1 VLRPALIKGTTL
13 ELHTYLAT
21 LRKHLLFI
29 FVAAV
34 LGVGIALLLFWRT
47 PPTFASRVQF
57 YVSTPLPEGTNAQS
71 AGQFAQA
78 RVNSYVELLSSE
90 DLGARVVEATGV
102 NLSANDVA
110 KRVTADADVNTVLV
124 TATVTDGSAQRS
136 LAIAQGIGRAF
147 PKMVDELD
155 NSGRATAL
163 VVIHIVSGPT
173 LLPGQVAPDL
183 RLYLLVGIAA
193 GLLVGV
199 GYAIFREL
207 LDTSISTSAEARE
220 AAGVPIL
227 GSLPLDPELKRS
239 PLIIG
244 NQATSPRAEAHRKLR
259 TNLQFVDAA
268 QNASTILITSAL
280 PNEGKSITT
289 VNLALSLVELGQR
302 TLLID
307 ADMRKPQISR
317 YLDVANDVGLSNLLA
332 GQAELEQVVQPWGNQ
347 GLFVLAS
354 GSVPPNPAELLG
366 SPQMRD
372 LLAQLSKDYDRVVID
387 SPPVLPITDAVVIA
401 RQANSVLL
409 VIRAHKTPRSDVSH
423 AAAALQ
429 AVGAPLVGAV
439 LNMRKVVKSDQEY
452 GTSYRYAAKPTGL
465 GARRFGRFLRASR
478 DVDEFV

>member
-1 VLRPALIKGTTL
+1 V
-13 ELHTYLAT
+13 ELHSYLAT
-21 LRKHLLFI
+21 LRKHLAFI
-29 FVAAV
+29 CAAV
-34 LGVGIALLLFWRT
+34 VLAVGLSLLLFWRT
-47 PPTFASRVQF
+47 PPTYASVIQF

-90 DLGARVVEATGV
+90 DLGARVVQATGV
-102 NLSANDVA
+102 DLEPGQVA
-110 KRVTADADVNTVLV
+110 KRITANADVNTVLV
-124 TATVTDGSAQRS
+124 TATVTDQSPERS
-136 LAIAQGIGRAF
+136 LTIARGLGMTF
-147 PKMVDELD
+147 GKMVDELD
-155 NSGRATAL
+155 NSGRNTAL

-173 LLPGQVAPDL
+173 LLPGRVSPDL

-193 GLLVGV
+193 GLLIGV

-220 AAGVPIL
+220 AAGVPVL
-227 GSLPLDPELKRS
+227 GSLPLDADLKHS

-244 NQATSPRAEAHRKLR
+244 SQATTPRAEAHRKLR

-268 QNASTILITSAL
+268 QNASSILITSSL
-280 PNEGKSITT
+280 PSEGKSITA

-302 TLLID
+302 TILID

-332 GQAELEQVVQPWGNQ
+332 GQAELDQVVQPWGNQ

-366 SPQMRD
+366 SRRMRE
-372 LLAQLSKDYDRVVID
+372 LLDQLGKEYDRIVVD
-387 SPPVLPITDAVVIA
+387 SPPILPVTDAVVIA
-401 RQANSVLL
+401 RQTNSVLL

-423 AAAALQ
+423 AVAALQ

-439 LNMRKVVKSDQEY
+439 LNMRKVAKSDQEY
-452 GTSYRYAAKPTGL
+452 GTTYRYGAGPTGPAL
-465 GARRFGRFLRASR
+465 GKLRRRSVEA
-478 DVDEFV
+478 DELG